1 MGNFIKHIWL
11 WLLLFGIALFML
23 SSGYNSPSGWNS
35 AESVIVD
42 IISPFQKCFSNF
54 YSTIESLWLSYFY
67 LIDVYKENLALK
79 DENDHLKKQYDQY
92 YELEAANI
100 RLRELV
106 NFSHSIDYEVIA
118 AQVIG
123 REPTKRFDSVIID
136 KGYNNNISTDMP
148 VVTSDGVV
156 GRIVAVS
163 NNYAKVL
170 LLIDKNSSIDALLQ
184 RTRERGIIKGG
195 GRNNPCSFDYLETTS
210 DVMIGDK
217 IITSGLEG
225 LFPKGI
231 SIAYVTD
238 INPNIRGS
246 LFKGIYIQPTVD
258 FSKLE
263 EVLVILKK
271 EVELNTVE

>member
-1 MGNFIKHIWL
+1 MGNFLKHIWL
-11 WLLLFGIALFML
+11 WLVLFGIAIFML
-23 SSGYNSPSGWNS
+23 SSAYNSPSNWNS
-35 AESVIVD
+35 AESTIVE
-42 IISPFQKCFSNF
+42 IISPFQKWFYNF
-54 YSTIESLWLSYFY
+54 YNAIESFWLSYFY
-67 LIDVYKENLALK
+67 LVDVHKENLALK
-79 DENDHLKKQYDQY
+79 KEINSLKKQNDQY
-92 YELEAANI
+92 HELEASNK

-106 NFSHSIDYEVIA
+106 NFSHSIEYKVVA

-123 REPTKRFDSVIID
+123 LEPTRRFDSVIID
-136 KGYNNNISTDMP
+136 KGHKDGISTDMP
-148 VVTSDGVV
+148 VVTSSGVV

-184 RTRERGIIKGG
+184 RTRERGIVKGG
-195 GRNNPCSFDYLETTS
+195 GRNNPCSFDYLDITA
-210 DVMIGDK
+210 DVIIGDR

-231 SIAYVTD
+231 SIAYVID
-238 INPNIRGS
+238 INTNTQGS

-263 EVLVILKK
+263 EVLVILKEPSK
-271 EVELNTVE
+271 